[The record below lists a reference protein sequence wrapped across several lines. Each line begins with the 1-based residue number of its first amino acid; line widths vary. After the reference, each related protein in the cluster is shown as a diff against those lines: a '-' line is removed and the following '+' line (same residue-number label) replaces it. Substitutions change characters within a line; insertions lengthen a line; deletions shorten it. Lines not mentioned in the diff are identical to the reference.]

1 MFLGGQL
8 ATVWHLFMPR
18 VQNDIEIFYVIV
30 YVYVPVNVYT
40 YVYGFWPL
48 YKGVSEG
55 TCKKTRIFARI
66 RITY

>member
-8 ATVWHLFMPR
+8 ATVRHLFMPR

-30 YVYVPVNVYT
+30 YVYVYVNVYI

-55 TCKKTRIFARI
+55 TRKKRRILWLDWP
-66 RITY
+66 